1 IRLGVSPPPSHSPHQ
16 GEVSF
21 GLSQILSS
29 LTPYVGGCRDDKG
42 VGDRFWMFFV
52 YIRKLNYL
60 LFIILFQYSLLKS
73 GGFGLPYRFL
83 LVSLQVEF
91 ITIND

>member
-1 IRLGVSPPPSHSPHQ
+1 MTR
-16 GEVSF
+16 GEAV
-21 GLSQILSS
+21 GMTRGES
-29 LTPYVGGCRDDKG
+29 LFAPGG
-42 VGDRFWMFFV
+42 VGDTPEDAFAPGVDGSFWMFFV